1 MRFFSRSKS
10 NGAWL
15 ALVPQRDGIAA
26 AAFAPGPADGADAR
40 PAVSVAAFFPGAGSD
55 ALERAGKD
63 LHGAGHRCTTVLAG
77 GDYQMMSAEAPNVP
91 RDELKTAMR
100 WRLKDILDF
109 PVDDATFDVLDIPL
123 DPNAAARPQQ
133 SVFAVA
139 ARNGIVKARQQLFA
153 GAKVK
158 LAAIDIPEMAQRN
171 VSALLERD
179 GRGVAMLSFGE
190 DGGLLTVSWRGELY
204 LSRRIDV
211 TLAQLLETDHERKHQ
226 AFDKIT
232 LELQRSLDHFERQF
246 SFISVAKLVLAPT
259 GATGLDEYLSSNL
272 YTRVETLDLA
282 TLFDL
287 AQVPD
292 LLGAAAQQR
301 FFVALGAALR
311 GEATAPTVTRALQQ
325 INLFNDLFEQKTQ
338 RVTART
344 MAIGGGVLA
353 LGLAGVAVHAKLGTD
368 RLQREFDTNAARQA
382 QVQKRLASVN
392 ADYAPRRKDAT
403 LDAALIEANGQ
414 LDALRRVADTIKRG
428 DLGNTQGYAEYFRA
442 LARQRV
448 EGLWLTGV
456 SVAGAGQEIGV
467 RGRAMDPALV
477 PGFLGRLRNE
487 PVMQGKPVGSLQIG
501 EAAAVKVAG
510 KDGKEASTPAPY
522 VEFSLQSAPQGKP
535 GDTAGYG
542 AGGQP

>member
-26 AAFAPGPADGADAR
+26 AAFAPGRADGAR
-40 PAVSVAAFFPGAGSD
+40 PVVTVAAFVAGSTGAD

-63 LHGAGHRCTTVLAG
+63 VHSAGYRCTTVLAG
-77 GDYQMMSAEAPNVP
+77 GDYQMISAEAPNVA

-100 WRLKDILDF
+100 WKLKDILDF

-139 ARNGIVKARQQLFA
+139 ARNGVVKARQGLFS
-153 GAKVK
+153 GAKIK
-158 LAAIDIPEMAQRN
+158 LGAIDIPEMAQRN
-171 VSALLERD
+171 VSAMLERD
-179 GRGVAMLSFGE
+179 GRGVAMLSFGD

-211 TLAQLLETDHERKHQ
+211 PLAQLLESDHERKHQ

-246 SFISVAKLVLAPT
+246 SFISVARLVLAPT

-272 YTRVETLDLA
+272 YTRVETLDMA
-282 TLFDL
+282 ALFDL
-287 AQVPD
+287 SQVPE
-292 LLGAAAQQR
+292 LSEAAAQQR

-311 GEATAPTVTRALQQ
+311 GETAAGQSGALQQ

-338 RVTART
+338 RFTART

-353 LGLAGVAVHAKLGTD
+353 LGMAGAALHAKLGVD
-368 RLQREFDTNAARQA
+368 RLQHEFDANAARQD
-382 QVQKRLASVN
+382 QVQKRLAGVN
-392 ADYAPRRKDAT
+392 AEFAPRQKDAT
-403 LDAALIEANGQ
+403 LDAALADANNQ
-414 LDALRRVADTIKRG
+414 LDALHRVSDSIRRG

-456 SVAGAGQEIGV
+456 SVAAAGQELGV
-467 RGRAMDPALV
+467 RGRALDAALV

-501 EAAAVKVAG
+501 EAAAIKAAG
-510 KDGKEASTPAPY
+510 KDGKETSTPAPY

-535 GDTAGYG
+535 GDITGHT